1 MIPFVA
7 IVTQCKLTKGK
18 TYVIVLYLHIGLF
31 FFCQS
36 GLNEKL
42 FLYSYVHIGLHSH
55 TVCIQEQLKAVEETN
70 MLLKKENDDLTEK
83 YMRMAMSHDV
93 TCLIQEHM
101 QKKEMTIS
109 GLKERIADLEQKV
122 T

>member
-1 MIPFVA
+1 
-7 IVTQCKLTKGK
+7 
-18 TYVIVLYLHIGLF
+18 
-31 FFCQS
+31 
-36 GLNEKL
+36 
-42 FLYSYVHIGLHSH
+42 
-55 TVCIQEQLKAVEETN
+55 
-70 MLLKKENDDLTEK
+70 MLLKKENDDLTEQ

-109 GLKERIADLEQKV
+109 GLEERIADLKQKV